1 MKIKPI
7 IIVAGEPYGV
17 FLEIFFK
24 TLNNKKIKTYKT
36 PILIIASYD
45 LLLKQLFEG
54 SEDEIKYATTYL
66 NGVYDG
72 VLTSEWV
79 TEFGIGKEA
88 VKICIK
94 HGEYPSIIE
103 VIFMMQDYR
112 ADKKNWDRL
121 DNSKIEERLDKL
133 KKLLERGLLTPEEA
147 TIKRKEI
154 LNSL

>member
-1 MKIKPI
+1 MLKKLFLIFTI
-7 IIVAGEPYGV
+7 ILGMGGTVHAVP
-17 FLEIFFK
+17 K
-24 TLNNKKIKTYKT
+24 
-36 PILIIASYD
+36 YD

-94 HGEYPSIIE
+94 DGEYPSIIE

-121 DNSKIEERLDKL
+121 DNSKIEAFEYLYQDPTYIMVNTLVNNFPCKN
-133 KKLLERGLLTPEEA
+133 KVE
-147 TIKRKEI
+147 
-154 LNSL
+154 